1 MTRTAAWR
9 LRAALSGLAAGG
21 LMLGHWAVYL
31 LREPDAHARTRLLA
45 ETGHELLPQ
54 LVVLA
59 AAALA
64 VGLCVL
70 PYGARAT
77 NTTAWRPLVRDLVA
91 LQCGGFLC
99 LELAERLWVHAGG
112 GLLHLLAD
120 PTIAAGVVLQVPIG
134 AVAALLL
141 ALLLHLAPVRM
152 PLAVAAVPLR
162 PPAAGGA
169 APRLRTQRPGQEAR
183 SLRGPPLRS
192 HP

>member
-1 MTRTAAWR
+1 
-9 LRAALSGLAAGG
+9 
-21 LMLGHWAVYL
+21 VYL
-31 LREPDAHARTRLLA
+31 LHEPDAHARTRLLA
-45 ETGHELLPQ
+45 ATGHDLLPQ
-54 LVVLA
+54 LAVLA
-59 AAALA
+59 VAALA

-77 NTTAWRPLVRDLVA
+77 STAAWRPLVRDLVA

-112 GLLHLLAD
+112 GLVHLLGD
-120 PTIAAGVVLQVPIG
+120 PTIAAGLVLQVPIG
-134 AVAALLL
+134 VVAALLL
-141 ALLLHLAPVRM
+141 ALLLRLAPERM
-152 PLAVAAVPLR
+152 PLVVAAVPPR
-162 PPAAGGA
+162 PPATPGH